1 MAIILIVDD
10 DPNIRELIGLYLAK
24 EGFELLQAE
33 HGKDAL
39 QKMKQYKADLVVLDI
54 MMPMMDGW
62 ELCSELRRLYPDTPL
77 LMVTAKGETGQKVK
91 GFNLG
96 TDDYLVKPFDPP
108 ELVVRVKALLKRY
121 KIAASSR
128 VQVGNI
134 ELNRQ
139 TYKVT
144 YGHKELALP
153 PKEFELLFKLGSYP
167 GQIFTREQLIEQIWG
182 ADYAGDDR
190 TIDVH
195 IKRLRERFA
204 GSSDDIPPAFQIG
217 TVYGLG
223 YRLVVDND

>member
-33 HGKDAL
+33 HGEDAL
-39 QKMKQYKADLVVLDI
+39 QKMKQYKADLVMLDI

-77 LMVTAKGETGQKVK
+77 LMVTAKSETGQKVK

-204 GSSDDIPPAFQIG
+204 GSSGDIPPAFQIG

-223 YRLVVDND
+223 YRLVVEND